1 MVAGALA
8 LAVALTG
15 VLAFYRWTAQSTQ
28 RPTSFSASV
37 STDRYNQLVDAFEA
51 GRLDLPLPVPPGL
64 AALPDPADP
73 VANAPYRASGFQDL
87 SVHEGRLYLY
97 WGPVP
102 ALTLFWPSRAL
113 GIGRFPQVYAVALF
127 AALAFLCASGLLLSL
142 TKRLAPATPWWMR
155 VVGVVAL
162 GGTAVWPWLIRR
174 PEVYEVAIA
183 AATAFLFAGL
193 WLLAVGIV
201 ARRARPVPVALGSLC
216 LGLAAGSRASFAAA
230 GLLPLAWVAW
240 RARLTK
246 SNRVRA
252 LDALSALGPLAA
264 CGAALLAYNAARFGS
279 PLDFG
284 VSRLLLSP
292 DNAGLGSRPVN
303 VGPGVWF
310 YLFAPLH
317 FVGQFPYMVVDRPL
331 SAPFDLP
338 ATWLVRERTGGLLA
352 TTPVALL
359 ALGALTLRRRR
370 TTEALVIVI
379 VSAVTLGLLLL
390 VFDSFYVNGVIQR
403 YEADFAGL
411 LVLAG
416 LLGWFG
422 LWGAA
427 GGLVRLYMGVAGAA
441 LALFGAIAGALLSL
455 SGPDATLPYD
465 WESLA
470 PRLDFLT
477 PFGASFGWTTFGRQL
492 WLGTAVLAGAAGVVA
507 VAGALIRR
515 LALHELPAARRLGRA
530 AAAAGAA
537 VVMAAVLA
545 DHGAQAPPGLG
556 TGRALLLLSGIAVAL
571 TGAVLTTLASEA
583 RATGEA

>member
-1 MVAGALA
+1 MIAGTLG
-8 LAVALTG
+8 LAVALIGT
-15 VLAFYRWTAQSTQ
+15 LAFYRWTAQTTRQ
-28 RPTSFSASV
+28 PTSFSAPV

-51 GRLDLPLPVPPGL
+51 GRLDLLLPVPPGL
-64 AALPDPADP
+64 GALRDPTDP

-142 TKRLAPATPWWMR
+142 TRRLAPATPRWMR
-155 VVGVVAL
+155 AVGVVAL
-162 GGTAVWPWLIRR
+162 GGTSVWPWLIRR

-183 AATAFLFAGL
+183 AAGAFLFAGL
-193 WLLAVGIV
+193 WLFATGIV
-201 ARRARPVPVALGSLC
+201 GRLARPVPIALGSLC

-230 GLLPLAWVAW
+230 GLLPLAWVIW
-240 RARLTK
+240 RARLT
-246 SNRVRA
+246 SSMRLRI
-252 LDALSALGPLAA
+252 LDALWALGPLAA

-292 DNAGLGSRPVN
+292 DNAGLGSRPAN

-331 SAPFDLP
+331 SAPFDLS

-352 TTPVALL
+352 VAPVALL
-359 ALGALTLRRRR
+359 ALGALTLRRLRA
-370 TTEALVIVI
+370 TGALAAVI
-379 VSAVTLGLLLL
+379 VSVVALGLLLM

-422 LWGAA
+422 LWSAA
-427 GGLVRLYMGVAGAA
+427 GGLVRLYTGVAGAV
-441 LALFGAIAGALLSL
+441 LALFGAVAGALLSL
-455 SGPDATLPYD
+455 SGPDATLPYG

-470 PRLDFLT
+470 PRLDFLA
-477 PFGASFGWTTFGRQL
+477 PLGASFGWTTLGRQL
-492 WLGTAVLAGAAGVVA
+492 WLGTALLAGAAGVVA
-507 VAGALIRR
+507 GAGALIRR
-515 LALHELPAARRLGRA
+515 LALHQLPAALRLGRA
-530 AAAAGAA
+530 GAAAGALVA
-537 VVMAAVLA
+537 LAAVLA
-545 DHGAQAPPGLG
+545 DHGAQAAAGLG
-556 TGRALLLLSGIAVAL
+556 AARALLLFAGIAVAL
-571 TGAVLTTLASEA
+571 AGAALATLAGEA